1 MQVLARIMKTER
13 ITSIRLAVEDPGA
26 TAAIAAVAA
35 TLVSTAEPRLS
46 ISLDGETLPAPV
58 VAALVTALRR
68 LREVGGALEVVPTTA
83 ALRDQFA
90 IHGLSRVFAFPLP
103 PDEEPRPRRLGRGLR
118 QSIRIGA
125 ALAFAWLA
133 LGAPPAPAQDEILT
147 DVPAILGRVID
158 RNPNLESYEGR
169 LHVQVK
175 LTSFPYLHERLD
187 GTTYFKRP
195 SNYEVVFDRVPWYA
209 RGFDKLY
216 TDVGDPA
223 GWQRRFVV
231 TYAGLQSYDGHSDV
245 VLRMVQRVRGMI
257 DHETV
262 LVDPGSWAID
272 EIRYDYYNGGTIT
285 MTQQFR
291 DVAGYRLLAGQTAQI
306 AIPHVHAVATASY
319 DGYRT
324 NVAIDESVFQKG
336 DGQ

>member
-1 MQVLARIMKTER
+1 MIKTQR
-13 ITSIRLAVEDPGA
+13 ITSIRLAAEDPGA
-26 TAAIAAVAA
+26 TAAIAAAA
-35 TLVSTAEPRLS
+35 ASLVSTAEPRLS
-46 ISLDGETLPAPV
+46 ISLDGETLPAPL

-68 LREVGGALEVVPTTA
+68 LREVGGAVEVVPTTT

-103 PDEEPRPRRLGRGLR
+103 PDEGRRPHRLGRDVR
-118 QSIRIGA
+118 AAVRVGA
-125 ALAFAWLA
+125 ALVLAFCAF
-133 LGAPPAPAQDEILT
+133 GARPAPAQDTIPSDVPEILS
-147 DVPAILGRVID
+147 RVVA

-169 LHVQVK
+169 LHVQIK
-175 LTSFPYLHERLD
+175 LTSFPYVRERLD

-195 SNYEVVFDRVPWYA
+195 SNYEVVFDHVPWYA

-223 GWQRRFVV
+223 AWQRRFVV
-231 TYAGLQSYDGHSDV
+231 TYAGLQRYDGHTDV
-245 VLRMVQRVRGMI
+245 MLRMVQRVRGMI

-262 LVDPGSWAID
+262 LVDPAVWAID

-291 DVAGYRLLAGQTAQI
+291 DVAGYRLLTGQTAQI
-306 AIPHVHAVATASY
+306 AIPHVHAVATAFY

-324 NVAIDESVFQKG
+324 NVAVDDSVFQKG

>member
-1 MQVLARIMKTER
+1 MKTRR
-13 ITSIRLAVEDPGA
+13 IISIRLAVDDPG
-26 TAAIAAVAA
+26 TIAAIAAAAVSLAA
-35 TLVSTAEPRLS
+35 TPAPRLS
-46 ISLDGETLPAPV
+46 ISLEGETLPAPI
-58 VAALVTALRR
+58 VAALVSALRR

-103 PDEEPRPRRLGRGLR
+103 PEESRPKVRGRRV
-118 QSIRIGA
+118 GA
-125 ALAFAWLA
+125 TVRAGVALVFAWLA
-133 LGAPPAPAQDEILT
+133 LGALPALAQDEIPN
-147 DVPAILGRVID
+147 DVPMILERVIL

-175 LTSFPYLHERLD
+175 LSSFPYLRERLD

-195 SNYEVVFDRVPWYA
+195 SNYEVVFDRVPFYA

-223 GWQRRFVV
+223 AWQRRFVV
-231 TYAGLQSYDGHSDV
+231 SYAGLQHYEGHTDI
-245 VLRMVQRVRGMI
+245 VLRMVQRIRGMI

-262 LVDPGSWAID
+262 LVDPAAWSID
-272 EIRYDYYNGGTIT
+272 QIRYDYYNGGTIT

-291 DVAGYRLLAGQTAQI
+291 DVGGYRLLVGQTAAI

-324 NVAIDESVFQKG
+324 NVAIDESVFRKG

>member
-1 MQVLARIMKTER
+1 MTKTHR
-13 ITSIRLAVEDPGA
+13 ITNIRLADDNAGPVGPIPP
-26 TAAIAAVAA
+26 AAASLAASAA
-35 TLVSTAEPRLS
+35 PRLS
-46 ISLDGETLPAPV
+46 ISLEGETLPAPI
-58 VAALVTALRR
+58 VAALVSALRR

-83 ALRDQFA
+83 ALRDQLA
-90 IHGLSRVFAFPLP
+90 IHGLSRVFAFPIP
-103 PDEEPRPRRLGRGLR
+103 PDEAPTKGRGR
-118 QSIRIGA
+118 RFGA
-125 ALAFAWLA
+125 TARVGVALVFAWLA
-133 LGAPPAPAQDEILT
+133 LGVLPAPAQDEIPT
-147 DVPAILGRVID
+147 DAQLILEHVIS
-158 RNPNLESYEGR
+158 RNPNLESYQGR

-175 LTSFPYLHERLD
+175 LTSFPYLRERLD

-195 SNYEVVFDRVPWYA
+195 SNYEVVFDRVPFYA
-209 RGFDKLY
+209 HGFDKLY

-223 GWQRRFVV
+223 AWQRRFVV
-231 TYAGLQSYDGHSDV
+231 SYAGLQRYEGHTDI

-262 LVDPGSWAID
+262 LVDPAVWSID
-272 EIRYDYYNGGTIT
+272 QIRYDYYNGGTIT
-285 MTQQFR
+285 MTQHFR
-291 DVAGYRLLAGQTAQI
+291 DAGGYRLLAGQTAQI